1 MWPIAKTFGKNY
13 IFAQIKANQKK
24 EYDRSDE
31 KTDTAFVEF

>member
-24 EYDRSDE
+24 RYVGNNE
-31 KTDTAFVEF
+31 KTDTTFVEF